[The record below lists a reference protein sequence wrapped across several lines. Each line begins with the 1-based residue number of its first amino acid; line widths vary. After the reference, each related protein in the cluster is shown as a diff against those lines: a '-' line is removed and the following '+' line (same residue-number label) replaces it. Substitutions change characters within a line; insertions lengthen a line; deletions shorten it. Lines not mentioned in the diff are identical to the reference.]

1 MINMLILPILPKKM
15 VIFHGYPRSPE
26 AKSHIS
32 WEDGG
37 HGLTAAGFGGPW
49 LPRRLAGVEPLE
61 RLGILGILG
70 RGSMEEINQRFL
82 MIFGLCQ
89 WDDHGILR
97 FFFFFW
103 I

>member
-1 MINMLILPILPKKM
+1 MINMLIFYQFLPNKM
-15 VIFHGYPRSPE
+15 VIFHGYLKSPE

-82 MIFGLCQ
+82 VYVNGMIMGFYC
-89 WDDHGILR
+89 
-97 FFFFFW
+97 FFFFW